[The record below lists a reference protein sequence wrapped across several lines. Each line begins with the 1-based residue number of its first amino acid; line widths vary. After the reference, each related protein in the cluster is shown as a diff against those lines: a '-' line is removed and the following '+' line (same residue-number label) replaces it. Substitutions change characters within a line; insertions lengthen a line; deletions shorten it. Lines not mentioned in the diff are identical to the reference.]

1 VSTVPTRERQPFQA
15 VGGLKWLAGYAA
27 FGLGVAT
34 LYATTGVGFPCPF
47 RALTGWE
54 CPFCGGTRLGA
65 ALLHGDV
72 AAAFAYNPLVFMSLV
87 LGTVVGALWIIEA
100 AGGPRIRPPV
110 HWSTAVRSVRPAIRW
125 TVIGGLAALYV
136 VLRHL
141 F

>member
-1 VSTVPTRERQPFQA
+1 
-15 VGGLKWLAGYAA
+15 
-27 FGLGVAT
+27 
-34 LYATTGVGFPCPF
+34 
-47 RALTGWE
+47 
-54 CPFCGGTRLGA
+54 
-65 ALLHGDV
+65 LHGDV

-110 HWSTAVRSVRPAIRW
+110 RWSTAVHRVRPAIRW

-141 F
+141 L